1 MLGPSVEGIK
11 RLMDCLVAS
20 LPGIANVG
28 GMIVGFVFVTSLFG
42 LKMFKG
48 LMRYACV
55 DEGEVEAGDIHAI
68 PYNGTLLYNVS
79 FDIELRCPSS
89 FRAQFAPLEMLR
101 ADSDAVGAASRCR
114 ASTARSTTRCA
125 GRWGTRTT
133 ASPPSTTWAGA
144 RSPSSRSDLIRF

>member
-55 DEGEVEAGDIHAI
+55 EEGEVEAGDIHAI
-68 PYNGTLLYNVS
+68 PYNGTLLHNVS
-79 FDIELRCPSS
+79 FDIELRC
-89 FRAQFAPLEMLR
+89 APKLL
-101 ADSDAVGAASRCR
+101 SRTIR
-114 ASTARSTTRCA
+114 
-125 GRWGTRTT
+125 
-133 ASPPSTTWAGA
+133 
-144 RSPSSRSDLIRF
+144 SSRNAQS

>member
-79 FDIELRCPSS
+79 FDIELRCAEPP
-89 FRAQFAPLEMLR
+89 FAQFAPLETLR
-101 ADSDAVGAASRCR
+101 ADLDAVGAASRCR
-114 ASTARSTTRCA
+114 ASTARSTARCA

-144 RSPSSRSDLIRF
+144 RSPSSRSDFIRF